1 MVSAGRREFSDAPIV
16 GSAVLVATTARG
28 HGVACFAGA
37 AATSGGDGSTEV
49 SVTSVSS
56 EQANKTAKNGAS
68 KKNLWSFVI
77 AKTPIYYGSVASIV
91 IKSAPCHL
99 C

>member
-1 MVSAGRREFSDAPIV
+1 MLA
-16 GSAVLVATTARG
+16 ATTARG
-28 HGVACFAGA
+28 RGVACFAGA
-37 AATSGGDGSTEV
+37 AATSDCDGSTEI

-56 EQANKTAKNGAS
+56 EQANKTSKNGVS

-77 AKTPIYYGSVASIV
+77 AKTPIYDGCVASTV